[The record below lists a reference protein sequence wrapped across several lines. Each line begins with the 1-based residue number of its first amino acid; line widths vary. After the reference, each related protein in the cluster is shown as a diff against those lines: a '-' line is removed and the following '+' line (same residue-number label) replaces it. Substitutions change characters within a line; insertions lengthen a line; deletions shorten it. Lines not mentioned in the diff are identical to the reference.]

1 MMRNLLALLVLAAP
15 ASAQAGGYVS
25 AGIGGAPELGGELHN
40 LSGEGHNSGRLAFG
54 HGLGPVAL
62 ELGVTGY
69 GVTGTMPGGGSVD
82 GEALS
87 ASISGKLLGGLVGG
101 LDAFLRAGL
110 QRTWIRT
117 AEMEDLDGQGYV
129 LGVGLDYA
137 FPLAALWLEV
147 DREFLDLSQ
156 GAGQFQGTA
165 DTLMAGVRV
174 GI

>member
-1 MMRNLLALLVLAAP
+1 MMRKLLAMLVALAP
-15 ASAQAGGYVS
+15 ATAHAGGYVS
-25 AGIGGAPELGGELHN
+25 AGLGSGPDLGGDLQN
-40 LSGEGHNSGRLAFG
+40 LSGEGHASGRLAFG
-54 HGLGPVAL
+54 HGLGPVAV

-69 GVTGTMPGGGSVD
+69 GVTGSMPGGGSTE

-87 ASISGKLLGGLVGG
+87 ASISGKLFGGLVGN

-117 AEMEDLDGQGYV
+117 EAMHDYDGQGYV
-129 LGVGLDYA
+129 VGVGLDYGL
-137 FPLAALWLEV
+137 PLAALWVEV
-147 DREFLDLSQ
+147 DREYLDLAHD
-156 GAGQFQGTA
+156 AGRYSGTA